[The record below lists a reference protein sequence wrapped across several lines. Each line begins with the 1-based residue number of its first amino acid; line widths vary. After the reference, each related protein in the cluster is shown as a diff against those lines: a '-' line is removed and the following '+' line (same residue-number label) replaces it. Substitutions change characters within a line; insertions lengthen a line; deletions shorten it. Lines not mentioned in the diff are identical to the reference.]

1 MEKSGELFCITYEG
15 EDAIDLSALL
25 ASQAQLLLAIQ
36 EVQRHLFPEVTLT
49 VKASGTRKGSF
60 ALFLLL
66 EHALRDQL
74 FSKIT
79 VDGGLT
85 VLKTIGEVIK
95 LHKLLGG
102 KKPKEVK
109 EVGNDQIQVTAAKGS
124 VVIVNTGTINLYEG
138 NPIVTTA
145 LQTIF
150 QQLDRTGTVSGM
162 RIEQKPEKGRRKQV
176 VRVPKKDFEK
186 LAAENPYKHS
196 QTTDTISPKETLF
209 IEKPDLWPKKNKAWN
224 WALLHRGRNVKANI
238 LDQAFRKAVDEG
250 LRLAQGDRLVAD
262 LKTFMRYDEKLQTW
276 RDTGRYAVV
285 KVHDIIRRT
294 EQSKLDFDAPH

>member
-25 ASQAQLLLAIQ
+25 TSQAQLLLAIQ
-36 EVQRHLFPEVTLT
+36 EVQHHLFPEVTLT

-79 VDGGLT
+79 VDGGMT

-196 QTTDTISPKETLF
+196 QTADTISPKETLF

-238 LDQAFRKAVDEG
+238 LDQEFRKTVDEG

-294 EQSKLDFDAPH
+294 EQSKLDFDAPQ

>member
-1 MEKSGELFCITYEG
+1 MEKAGELFCITYEG
-15 EDAIDLSALL
+15 DDAIDLSALL
-25 ASQAQLLLAIQ
+25 ASQAQLLVAIQ
-36 EVQRHLFPEVTLT
+36 EVQRHMFPEVTLT

-66 EHALRDQL
+66 EHAVRDQL

-79 VDGGLT
+79 VDGGLMI
-85 VLKTIGEVIK
+85 LKTIGEVIK

-109 EVGNDQIQVTAAKGS
+109 EIGNDQIQVTAEKGA
-124 VVIVNTGTINLYEG
+124 VVIVNTGSMNLYGG
-138 NPIVTTA
+138 NPVLTSA
-145 LQTIF
+145 LQTNF

-162 RIEQKPEKGRRKQV
+162 RIEEKPEKGRRKRI

-186 LAAENPYKHS
+186 LATENPFKHS
-196 QTTDTISPKETLF
+196 KTTETTSPKETLF

-224 WALLHRGRNVKANI
+224 WALLLKGRNLKANI
-238 LDQAFRKAVDEG
+238 MDLEFRKAVDEG

-276 RDTGRYAVV
+276 RETGKYAVV

-294 EQSKLDFDAPH
+294 EQSKLDFDSPQ